1 MSGQLDITI
10 LEPHGLRLQQMR
22 ARGGQ
27 DEAAAYLQFG
37 ISSIAADPWSG
48 APRTRLVSHQFY
60 EVEGADARSASPLHV
75 TWGTAGFM
83 RLLSA
88 AKAAGYVPAIVH
100 THPGSHAFFS
110 DQDNTNEA
118 ELARTAFNKG
128 LPGLVSI
135 VLGGDG
141 SVRARKWLPGGEVV
155 DAATVQQVGGRFRRW
170 PHTQADGAN
179 TDHLDRQARLF
190 GDGFNALVGSLRV
203 AVVGCG
209 GTGSAVALLLA
220 RLGVRHILLID
231 GDVVELTNLNR
242 IHGSRRSDVAAK
254 RPKIEVIAREIA
266 AAELGVQVVPMKG
279 WNSGADMRDALKS
292 CDFIFGC
299 TDDHAG
305 RIMLNRLAYFF
316 GIPVIDVGL
325 RMAPLSSG
333 AGHNIN
339 GRVTTLT
346 PGRTCLL
353 CSGVVNARRAA
364 EEALERTNPTEF
376 QKRKEEAYVIGAGDP
391 APAVV
396 TFTTEMACVAVNEL
410 IAALTGFH
418 GEDGMV
424 ANRARRFHARDDRF
438 LAPTPNAACPVCMSQ
453 MFWGR
458 GDTEPFLDLVG

>member
-1 MSGQLDITI
+1 MLGQLDITI
-10 LEPHGLRLQQMR
+10 LEPHSLRLQEMR
-22 ARGGQ
+22 ARGSQ

-37 ISSIAADPWSG
+37 MSSIAADPWSA
-48 APRTRLVSHQFY
+48 APRTRLVSHQFD
-60 EVEGADARSASPLHV
+60 EVAGTDARSASPVHV

-141 SVRARKWLPGGEVV
+141 SVRARMWSPGGEVV

-170 PHTQADGAN
+170 LLAEADGAN
-179 TDHLDRQARLF
+179 TDHLDRQTRLF

-220 RLGVRHILLID
+220 RLGVGHILLLD
-231 GDVVELTNLNR
+231 DDVVELTNLNR
-242 IHGSRRSDVAAK
+242 IHGSRRSDAAAK
-254 RPKIEVIAREIA
+254 LPKIEVITREIA
-266 AAELGVQVVPMKG
+266 AAELGLQVVAMKG
-279 WNSGADMRDALKS
+279 WASSGDMRGALKS

-305 RIMLNRLAYFF
+305 RIMLNRMAYFF

-325 RMAPLSSG
+325 RMAPLSTGS
-333 AGHNIN
+333 GHNIN

-353 CSGVVNARRAA
+353 CSGVVSGRRAA
-364 EEALERTNPTEF
+364 EEALERTNPAEF
-376 QKRKEEAYVIGAGDP
+376 QKRKDEAYVMGAGDP

-438 LAPTPNAACPVCMSQ
+438 FATTPHATCPVCMSQ

>member
-10 LEPHGLRLQQMR
+10 LEPHAFRLHEMR

-37 ISSIAADPWSG
+37 MSSIAADPWSA
-48 APRTRLVSHQFY
+48 APRTRLVSHQFD
-60 EVEGADARSASPLHV
+60 EVGGADARSASPVHV

-100 THPGSHAFFS
+100 THPGSAAFFS

-141 SVRARKWLPGGEVV
+141 SVRARMWSPGGEVV

-170 PHTQADGAN
+170 THAQADGAN
-179 TDHLDRQARLF
+179 TNHLDRQARLF

-220 RLGVRHILLID
+220 RLGIGHILLID
-231 GDVVELTNLNR
+231 DDVVELTNLNR
-242 IHGSRRSDVAAK
+242 IHGSRRSDAVEK

-279 WNSGADMRDALKS
+279 WTSGGDMRDALKS

-325 RMAPLSSG
+325 RMAPLSYG

-424 ANRARRFHARDDRF
+424 ANRSRRFHARDDRF
-438 LAPTPNAACPVCMSQ
+438 LATTPNAACPVCMSP

-458 GDTEPFLDLVG
+458 ADTEPFLDLVG